1 MFPTKSVS
9 GSLWF
14 QEQAAA
20 VSDAD
25 LVPVHV
31 SGGLSLQTFLLSR
44 GPATQQAQINRTE
57 ADSRF
62 SLVMRHHEN
71 VFPRLALV
79 FGAYFEHNEP
89 RYRLSTRL
97 ILRMGLPGP
106 LSGDPMLF
114 LLSLVGD
121 GGAGFPIC
129 KQTNK
134 QTKTQL
140 EPVLS
145 MTTGYL
151 TSLCPAVA
159 TRN

>member
-1 MFPTKSVS
+1 MDLCGFTSKLPR
-9 GSLWF
+9 F
-14 QEQAAA
+14 QTRIWYPFMSAEDFRSKLFFSPEDLQQRTNKQ
-20 VSDAD
+20 DA
-25 LVPVHV
+25 
-31 SGGLSLQTFLLSR
+31 
-44 GPATQQAQINRTE
+44 E

-134 QTKTQL
+134 QKQCWNQL
-140 EPVLS
+140 
-145 MTTGYL
+145 Y
-151 TSLCPAVA
+151 
-159 TRN
+159 R